1 MGDVLTVIWAIM
13 IIASIIT
20 ALLLGRA
27 DSVLV
32 VLSESTKSAIESVI
46 TIAGMMCLWSGIFN
60 ILKETKL
67 VKKLAAFLKKP
78 ILRLFEKNSMAESE
92 IENIS
97 LNITSNVLGIGN
109 AATVY
114 GLNAVE
120 EMQKNNLD
128 KKTATNNMTILAV
141 INAASIQLV
150 PTTMITLRA
159 INGAENPS
167 AILVPVWIVSG
178 LSLIAGII
186 AIKMLNKRR

>member
-1 MGDVLTVIWAIM
+1 MGDMLTVIWAIM
-13 IIASIIT
+13 IIVSIIT
-20 ALLLGRA
+20 ALLLGNA
-27 DSVLV
+27 DSILV
-32 VLSESTKSAIESVI
+32 VISESTKNAIESVI
-46 TIAGMMCLWSGIFN
+46 TIAGMMCLWSGFFN

-78 ILRLFEKNSMAESE
+78 ILRLFEKNSMSESE

-109 AATVY
+109 AATIY

-159 INGAENPS
+159 INGAKNPS
-167 AILVPVWIVSG
+167 SIIIPIWIVSG

-186 AIKMLNKRR
+186 AIKMLNRRR